1 MSPSPKSIRDE
12 LLSFCKELPKHL
24 VFTKGK
30 PGGFSSIS
38 ITNILLLTTKFKYY
52 TILQKSYIEETS
64 IIIKSQNSQEN
75 NLAEY
80 DLSFFDLDTLEQ
92 LPALYILLFIL
103 NTKEGLP
110 FVRNAGDI
118 ILVPDTDADY
128 RNENYSEIEYEP
140 DLFSNIIIKKI
151 DNFLHVK
158 PKKVPINAK
167 STLASNQQQDPEV
180 STPTYKIR

>member
-24 VFTKGK
+24 VFTTGK

-38 ITNILLLTTKFKYY
+38 ITNIQSLTTKFKYY
-52 TILQKSYIEETS
+52 NILKKSYFEETS
-64 IIIKSQNSQEN
+64 IIIKSQNSLGN
-75 NLAEY
+75 SFAEY

-92 LPALYILLFIL
+92 RTALYILLYIL
-103 NTKEGLP
+103 NSKEGLP

-118 ILVPDTDADY
+118 ILVPDTKADY
-128 RNENYSEIEYEP
+128 RNENYSKIEYEP
-140 DLFSNIIIKKI
+140 DLFRNISVKKI